1 MAMPRLDGSTS
12 FMTLAADVEFARGDV
27 FEARDHAQQGG
38 LSAARGTDED
48 DEFPALDVEI
58 DALDHLE
65 GAE

>member
-1 MAMPRLDGSTS
+1 MPRLDGIDVVHA
-12 FMTLAADVEFARGDV
+12 LAADVEFARGDR
-27 FEARDHAQQGG
+27 FEARDQAQQGR
-38 LSAARGTDED
+38 LSAARRTDED